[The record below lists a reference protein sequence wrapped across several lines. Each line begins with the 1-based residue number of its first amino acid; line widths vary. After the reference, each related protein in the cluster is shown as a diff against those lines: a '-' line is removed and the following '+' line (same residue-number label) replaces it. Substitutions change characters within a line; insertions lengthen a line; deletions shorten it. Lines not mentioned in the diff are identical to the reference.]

1 MKEEKEV
8 LYWTMKNGTKVD
20 IDQMSENHLRNT
32 LKMIVRNWHQ
42 VPNNCPNNVESA
54 IDIIAIEDVMNIDGD
69 CDVRGWGR

>member
-8 LYWTMKNGTKVD
+8 LYWTMKNGKKID

-32 LKMIVRNWHQ
+32 LKMIVRGGKENDTTSL
-42 VPNNCPNNVESA
+42 VP
-54 IDIIAIEDVMNIDGD
+54 IVMDTDGGD

>member
-42 VPNNCPNNVESA
+42 VPNKCTVNVESA
-54 IDIIAIEDVMNIDGD
+54 IDLAEQDNQEPY
-69 CDVRGWGR
+69 CDDWMWK